1 MNLISQFTSTA
12 FVVSLRLCITAYV
25 TAYIA
30 EEDSYS
36 FVALIDIVLTDGAKR
51 TCTGTII
58 HDNVVITIAH
68 CFIQE
73 KDRQTQAELTASFVV
88 IGTKKMFDT
97 GYEQYLP
104 IERVIIHPDFKG
116 WSHDLA
122 LVFTFAS
129 MVSDKPGRIIPLAN
143 DGLMTPVDGNV
154 TVISWGRC
162 KDVNILKPKTTREY
176 WSNEEL
182 LYTTEQTRLR
192 KRFKVT
198 SRGKHRYD
206 SNKGTKSETVGFY
219 EPRAQKST
227 IMDVGDDLRS
237 EYSQWQRTHIEN
249 SEENIDLLYEQLNNQ
264 SDFDSAE
271 DKKKWDKTKVA
282 LDKFQ
287 SKMDIRK
294 MRSSYLQ
301 TTYNVLPHYKN
312 NWRRKMGKQQNKL
325 TVEVFG
331 FINVASCK
339 KIVEKT
345 KPALY
350 QIQNG
355 NEVICYASENR
366 FVTVE
371 DSGAPAISHGHLVAV
386 TVGGA
391 ESEGDEVAIGM
402 KISCYCSWIAEH
414 LPDGG
419 PLMQCCNNCCDPAVV
434 RYSENNREERRL
446 RRKKKRRL

>member
-1 MNLISQFTSTA
+1 MKLISQFTSTA
-12 FVVSLRLCITAYV
+12 FVVSLRLCITACVV
-25 TAYIA
+25 T

-58 HDNVVITIAH
+58 HDNVVITTAH

-162 KDVNILKPKTTREY
+162 KDVN
-176 WSNEEL
+176 
-182 LYTTEQTRLR
+182 EQTRLR

-219 EPRAQKST
+219 ERPRAQKST
-227 IMDVGDDLRS
+227 IMDLGDDLRS
-237 EYSQWQRTHIEN
+237 EYSQWERTHIEN
-249 SEENIDLLYEQLNNQ
+249 SKENIDLLYEQLNNQ
-264 SDFDSAE
+264 SDFDSTE

-355 NEVICYASENR
+355 NEVICYGSENR
-366 FVTVE
+366 FVTAE

-434 RYSENNREERRL
+434 RYSEQNREERRK